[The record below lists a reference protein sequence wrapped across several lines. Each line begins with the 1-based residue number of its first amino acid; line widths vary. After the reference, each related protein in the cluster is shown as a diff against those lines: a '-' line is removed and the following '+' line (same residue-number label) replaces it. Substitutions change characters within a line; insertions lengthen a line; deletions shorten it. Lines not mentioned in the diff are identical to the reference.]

1 MATTRIGDPPRPVAT
16 PIPGALWEGDVVDV
30 TTIATELRRLW
41 LKVGDGV
48 TVGAD
53 AHDEPRDVM
62 ILVRATTLNLVAVTR
77 DKAAE
82 EEAIAA
88 VLAMSDF
95 HPSRATILFADPAR
109 TDPDDDT
116 LHVRAMLVEQAATKS
131 RPVVRFELVVVEGSA
146 ANEPTLASVV
156 APLLVVDLPDF
167 LWWSAGSIVGSGLF
181 ADLWTRSDRV
191 IVDTAGSTRPAAELR
206 ALATFATGPD
216 SAAAVSDFAWSRTR
230 DWRKMVAQFFDAP
243 AARDAL
249 PEIDR
254 VEITYLHDAAND
266 HSGFTGALLTAGWLA
281 SHLGWHAPGP
291 LVATRGEAHG
301 WHLTF
306 RAGPATEPREI
317 DLTLHAATE
326 SDAWPSLAK
335 IVLSVG
341 DGESGRFSVERT
353 ETQELHAV
361 SRAGGTTTE
370 WRSVF
375 DRPKAESQLLAGALQ
390 MYSRDPVFEAA
401 LRAAAGIAPAGERFG
416 SEQQP

>member
-1 MATTRIGDPPRPVAT
+1 MATTRIVDPSRPVAT
-16 PIPGALWEGDVVDV
+16 PIPGALWEGDIVDV
-30 TTIATELRRLW
+30 TKIPAELRRLW
-41 LKVGDGV
+41 LQVGDGV

-53 AHDEPRDVM
+53 AHDGPRDVT

-77 DKAAE
+77 DKAVE
-82 EEAIAA
+82 EETIAA

-109 TDPDDDT
+109 TDPADDS
-116 LHVRAMLVEQAATKS
+116 LHVRAMLVEQAATRS

-167 LWWSAGSIVGSGLF
+167 LWWSAGTIVGSGLF
-181 ADLWTRSDRV
+181 ADLWARSDRV
-191 IVDTAGSTRPAAELR
+191 MVDTAGAARPAAELR
-206 ALATFATGPD
+206 TLATFVTGSD
-216 SAAAVSDFAWSRTR
+216 AAAAVSDFAWSRTR

-243 AARDAL
+243 AARDTL

-266 HSGFTGALLTAGWLA
+266 HSGFTGALQTAGWLA
-281 SHLGWHAPGP
+281 AHLGWRAPGP
-291 LVATRGEAHG
+291 MAATRGEAHG

-317 DLTLHAATE
+317 TLTLHAATE
-326 SDAWPSLAK
+326 PDAWPSLAK
-335 IVLSVG
+335 IVLAVG
-341 DGESGRFSVERT
+341 DGALGRFSVERT

-361 SRAGGTTTE
+361 SRVGSTTTE

-401 LRAAAGIAPAGERFG
+401 LKAAAAIAPTGERFG
-416 SEQQP
+416 SEP